1 MSIVSRRTLLGF
13 AATAPFTAAQA
24 QPVKVVR
31 IATTGYVRNGKLEVG
46 GTGAPGRVAREG
58 WLERE
63 LKKRGI
69 ALEWL
74 PVAGDTGPVI
84 NEAFASGRIQFAS
97 YGDLPSLILNAAGI
111 RTQMILPIGRGQDV
125 YLLVPPNSS
134 ARSIK
139 DLKGK
144 RISLH
149 RSRPWEMSFYKLA
162 ADNGLSRT
170 DFRMLNMEPSAGVGA
185 LAAGKVDGWFA
196 NNGLRYQARG
206 VGKVIWSSVNDY
218 DKKMRAEL
226 WAATPFTSAHPD
238 ITQLVVTAFVRA
250 QYYNSQ
256 EANRE
261 EVIDEGTR
269 NGTPEAVV
277 RQTYSQSGFPWKYYW
292 TPLYDSVVWKQYRQS
307 ADFAFNR
314 KIIGRRVPVE
324 ELLQPR
330 FAKAALAE
338 LKLESYW
345 QPWQGNK
352 PPV

>member
-1 MSIVSRRTLLGF
+1 MSVG
-13 AATAPFTAAQA
+13 
-24 QPVKVVR
+24 
-31 IATTGYVRNGKLEVG
+31 GKLEVG

-63 LKKRGI
+63 LKKRGV

-111 RTQMILPIGRGQDV
+111 RTQMVLPIGRGQDV
-125 YLLVPPNSS
+125 YLLVPPNSA

-162 ADNGLSRT
+162 ADNGLART
-170 DFRMLNMEPSAGVGA
+170 DFRLLNMEPSAGVGA

-206 VGKVIWSSVNDY
+206 VGKVIWSSANDY
-218 DKKMRAEL
+218 GKKDACRAL
-226 WAATPFTSAHPD
+226 GRHVLQRCSSRHHATGGD
-238 ITQLVVTAFVRA
+238 
-250 QYYNSQ
+250 
-256 EANRE
+256 
-261 EVIDEGTR
+261 
-269 NGTPEAVV
+269 
-277 RQTYSQSGFPWKYYW
+277 GFCAR
-292 TPLYDSVVWKQYRQS
+292 TVLQFAGRQS
-307 ADFAFNR
+307 RGSDRRRHPQRHAGGGGAPNLFP
-314 KIIGRRVPVE
+314 GRLPVE
-324 ELLQPR
+324 ILLD
-330 FAKAALAE
+330 AAL
-338 LKLESYW
+338 
-345 QPWQGNK
+345 
-352 PPV
+352 